1 MQGATAG
8 DDIYLDK
15 GLTQRQRRCALMHE
29 LIHWEHDHEGHQTPG
44 VEEHVDRLASV
55 ALIDLPS
62 LRDALLWGRNLWEA
76 AEYLSVTE
84 RFLVVRLQNLTDG
97 ERCILDHIT

>member
-1 MQGATAG
+1 MQGATSG

-29 LIHWEHDHEGHQTPG
+29 LIHWEHDHDGHQPPG
-44 VEEHVDRLASV
+44 VEAEVDRLASV
-55 ALIDLPS
+55 ALIDLPN
-62 LRDALLWGRNLWEA
+62 LRDALQWGRNLWEA

-84 RFLVVRLQNLTDG
+84 RLLVVRLQSLTDG
-97 ERCILDHIT
+97 ERRLLDHTT